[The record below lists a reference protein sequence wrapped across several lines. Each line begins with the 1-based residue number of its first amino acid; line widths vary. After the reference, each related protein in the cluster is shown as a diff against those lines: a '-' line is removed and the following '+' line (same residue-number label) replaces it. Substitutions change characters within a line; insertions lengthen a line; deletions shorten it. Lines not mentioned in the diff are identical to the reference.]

1 MNGKTCDIVYLGL
14 LPHPFRAI
22 RNKPLKTDMAFP
34 QIPEMSVEK
43 KMLMLIIVEFS
54 FPALQ

>member
-1 MNGKTCDIVYLGL
+1 
-14 LPHPFRAI
+14 
-22 RNKPLKTDMAFP
+22 MAFP

-54 FPALQ
+54 FPALQWAPGLRTTSDPLSYFLQKLMKKFPLGM